1 MKDKNKKMNI
11 IQYSKSMDKN
21 LRMINKNKNLNELL
35 QEMNNINN
43 NILRYKQIEN
53 LIKYTTTKGFDNKSK
68 ENNNTEKFGLLEDM
82 KLLQKR
88 LYKTKKTPTNEN
100 NNTNIKIHKNNFK
113 DVMEDIFGKRDAQQK
128 RRYYPKYKAKLKH
141 LKNLH
146 DMNMNLSEKIIKK
159 ENIGN
164 QTSNKNICVTER
176 NINNYGSKKSLVRNN
191 TIENE
196 KNTKYNYMNYASNCV
211 KYKHPQFYLLNLS
224 NINKKQ
230 LPPIRTKK
238 LKVVDL
244 FNKNNTSF
252 KSSDKKKNKFEKY
265 MIALQMAGIAKFKVN
280 E

>member
-21 LRMINKNKNLNELL
+21 LRMINKNKNLKELL

-68 ENNNTEKFGLLEDM
+68 EKNNPEQFGLLEDM

-88 LYKTKKTPTNEN
+88 LYKTKQTPINVN
-100 NNTNIKIHKNNFK
+100 NKTNIKIHKNNVK

-128 RRYYPKYKAKLKH
+128 PRYYPKYKAKLKH
-141 LKNLH
+141 LKNLN
-146 DMNMNLSEKIIKK
+146 DMNMNFSEKIIKK

-176 NINNYGSKKSLVRNN
+176 NINSYRSKKNLIRNN
-191 TIENE
+191 TLENE
-196 KNTKYNYMNYASNCV
+196 KNTNYNYMNYASNCV

-230 LPPIRTKK
+230 LPPIRSKK

-265 MIALQMAGIAKFKVN
+265 MIALQMAGIAKFKVS